1 MKCVECKYIGNCKEK
16 AKEPNLIG
24 CTSGIP
30 VEKMWIRTNADRIR
44 AMTNEELAEF
54 LANSNNFEPCK
65 NCDYLFKDAMNERCN
80 APRGFICTKSYAEA
94 LIQEWL
100 ESEVETE

>member
-1 MKCVECKYIGNCKEK
+1 MKCEECQYIGKCKEK
-16 AKEPNLIG
+16 SKEPNLIG

-30 VEKMWIRTNADRIR
+30 VEKMGIRTNADRIR

-54 LANSNNFEPCK
+54 LVKISFGAYQSCMVIDEDCK
-65 NCDYLFKDAMNERCN
+65 HFPDVPQGDEMCKKCFK
-80 APRGFICTKSYAEA
+80 
-94 LIQEWL
+94 EWL